1 MRVPQR
7 QPSQGQVPRSVSVSP
22 IREAATPE
30 AQPGQQVTVT
40 KLKDF
45 RKLNAGV
52 KPLEPKLQETVL
64 KKAYPAM
71 FGQQADGQ
79 GQEPEQVVDGTQ
91 QVVEDLAVD
100 AAQEAL
106 RIYDE
111 KFAEFEADPLRIIS
125 VMRDTAGMGVIEYA
139 SETNPDVLVTH
150 AVKLA
155 AILLAVAAQCEALRE
170 LPA

>member
-7 QPSQGQVPRSVSVSP
+7 QASPARVPRSATASP
-22 IREAATPE
+22 THEAATPE
-30 AQPGQQVTVT
+30 AQLGQQVTVT

-45 RKLNAGV
+45 KKLNAGV

-71 FGQQADGQ
+71 FGQAEEQAP
-79 GQEPEQVVDGTQ
+79 EPEIDRDQEI
-91 QVVEDLAVD
+91 VEVLAVQS
-100 AAQEAL
+100 AQEAL

-111 KFAEFEADPLRIIS
+111 KYAEFEADPLRIIS
-125 VMRDTAGMGVIEYA
+125 IMRDTAGMGVIEYA
-139 SETNPDVLVTH
+139 SETNPDALIAH

-155 AILLAVAAQCEALRE
+155 AILLAVAAQCEALKE